1 MQNMTRLLSVSGI
14 IGLGLV
20 VAACS
25 GSAAGTCASTEDVAA
40 KVTALSD
47 DLKTAQDSGKL
58 NSAQA
63 GEIGAQMLSAGTKYG
78 REKNH
83 RSYCE
88 ALENI
93 RKSAGL

>member
-1 MQNMTRLLSVSGI
+1 MKRLVTALGI
-14 IGLGLV
+14 VCLGLTL
-20 VAACS
+20 AGCS
-25 GSAAGTCASTEDVAA
+25 GTAAGSCASAEDVAA
-40 KVTALSD
+40 KVTALTD
-47 DLKTAQDSGKL
+47 DLKAAQGGGTL
-58 NSAQA
+58 NALQA

-78 REKNH
+78 AEKNH

>member
-1 MQNMTRLLSVSGI
+1 MKRLLSVSGAVF
-14 IGLGLV
+14 LSLTL
-20 VAACS
+20 AACS
-25 GSAAGTCASTEDVAA
+25 GSAAGTCASAEDVAA
-40 KVTALSD
+40 KVTSLSD
-47 DLKTAQDSGKL
+47 DLKVAQDTGKL

-63 GEIGAQMLSAGTKYG
+63 GDIGAQMLSAGAKYG
-78 REKNH
+78 SEKNH